1 MILGGS
7 RGSHCE
13 ENTGRSGTRYGSHA
27 ATPGDST
34 PTAPQTRTRRPHDR
48 MDIVPANTTAPN
60 PLEDV
65 ISSSKSLL
73 KASLF
78 FIDFFRFAP
87 FV

>member
-1 MILGGS
+1 MLLFLKGGS

-34 PTAPQTRTRRPHDR
+34 PTAPQPRNRRPHDR
-48 MDIVPANTTAPN
+48 MDIVPTNTATTN

-65 ISSSKSLL
+65 ISSSKY
-73 KASLF
+73 F
-78 FIDFFRFAP
+78 FLMEISDIY
-87 FV
+87 